1 MAAQALRR
9 WRLLADNV
17 SRILLWNN
25 VWHSASRQDIPA
37 GRRCLSKKSFK
48 IQKNGIM
55 REKWDEEI

>member
-25 VWHSASRQDIPA
+25 VWHSASQQDIPA
-37 GRRCLSKKSFK
+37 GRRCLSKKSLKFRK
-48 IQKNGIM
+48 IV
-55 REKWDEEI
+55 